1 MLNATAFAAL
11 LELLLETELLE
22 LLETLELLLEAT
34 MLLDEL
40 EARLEELLELT
51 ELTEDDAVELT
62 DEELLEPPLL
72 LSELPQPL
80 ISAAS
85 KPKVTT
91 DKRMT
96 DPF

>member
-1 MLNATAFAAL
+1 MSNAIAFAAL
-11 LELLLETELLE
+11 LLELETALLE
-22 LLETLELLLEAT
+22 LLDTLELLLEAT

-40 EARLEELLELT
+40 DARLEELLELT
-51 ELTEDDAVELT
+51 EDDAAELT

-91 DKRMT
+91 DKRMN